1 MLLAGAPLP
10 APLFPL
16 GFTSYVQLQGPSTE
30 WERAASAPLLPSIQI
45 PLSSNEVNEVESFAA
60 LGRWWWE
67 MGVTNRRFSPFPC
80 GPSAG
85 WMGLGAA
92 TFPVRGSWVE
102 AASSGTD
109 PAAESLFYLLSLK
122 MEACFS
128 FYPPLKKKK
137 KSEKG
142 YCSCWIGC
150 VQGYPA
156 EILIIQAIMKLIP
169 LWQICR
175 AALPCAGNAV
185 DN

>member
-1 MLLAGAPLP
+1 
-10 APLFPL
+10 
-16 GFTSYVQLQGPSTE
+16 
-30 WERAASAPLLPSIQI
+30 
-45 PLSSNEVNEVESFAA
+45 
-60 LGRWWWE
+60 

-137 KSEKG
+137 KVKKATVLAELVVCKG
-142 YCSCWIGC
+142 
-150 VQGYPA
+150 
-156 EILIIQAIMKLIP
+156 ILQ
-169 LWQICR
+169 R
-175 AALPCAGNAV
+175 S
-185 DN
+185 